1 VHGVEQGND
10 VSVFGNDESL
20 EVNGPAKTNEE
31 GGSVQILFSSFH
43 EQMKKGRRESFFY
56 VFGWPSLAVEASA
69 SARMAKSAA
78 GCP

>member
-43 EQMKKGRRESFFY
+43 EQMKKGK
-56 VFGWPSLAVEASA
+56 
-69 SARMAKSAA
+69 ARILFLRFWLAKSC
-78 GCP
+78 G